1 MFAKPVLEESLCLRS
16 GPGRSG
22 CTVCRDV
29 CPNPGFHLEDGT
41 VTFPGD
47 CIACHFCTA
56 VCPEGAI
63 QGALPSFR
71 LLEQTTIMLR
81 CERVYEYG
89 ATAVACAGAIPEAFL
104 EVAAFRKSC
113 VNLITGPCERCEFHV
128 GFTFFEQRVSRICRK
143 HILKW
148 RRIELPF
155 SEVPDRR
162 RMLEWLW
169 RSVKPGWMRASD
181 YRKLLPTEYFFDTD
195 RMRPTLTD
203 RCVGC
208 PVCEV
213 VCPYHVFKRD
223 ETDTGIR
230 YRVDEKRCTGCQKC
244 VDSCPLHGVKLEKA
258 SKRCVQMVD
267 LGKQSCP
274 ECKEVFFG
282 HVRACP
288 RCQMNQTHQFNSATR
303 RSGNTK
309 ATSQKPG
316 AYHE

>member
-1 MFAKPVLEESLCLRS
+1 VFVKPVLEERRCLRS

-29 CPNPGFHLEDGT
+29 CPNPGFHLNGGT

-47 CIACHFCTA
+47 CFACHFCTA

-63 QGALPSFR
+63 QGSLPSLR
-71 LLEQTTIMLR
+71 VLEQSTIMLR
-81 CERVYEYG
+81 CDRVYKYG
-89 ATAVACAGAIPEAFL
+89 TTPIACVGAIPEAFL
-104 EVAAFRKSC
+104 EVAAIRKSF

-128 GFTFFEQRVSRICRK
+128 GLSLYEQRINRICRK
-143 HILKW
+143 RILKW

-155 SEVPDRR
+155 NEVPERR

-169 RSVKPGWMRASD
+169 RSVKPDWIRASD
-181 YRKLLPTEYFFDTD
+181 YRKLLPAEHSHDTD

-213 VCPYHVFKRD
+213 VCPYFVFQRN
-223 ETDTGIR
+223 ETDTGVL
-230 YRVDEKRCTGCQKC
+230 YMVDEKRCTGCQKC
-244 VDSCPLHGVKLEKA
+244 VDSCPLHAVKLEMA
-258 SKRCVQMVD
+258 SKRSVRTVD
-267 LGKQSCP
+267 LVKQSCP

-282 HVRACP
+282 HVKACP
-288 RCQMNQTHQFNSATR
+288 RCHMKDARQCQNDLTEAKS
-303 RSGNTK
+303 K
-309 ATSQKPG
+309 I
-316 AYHE
+316 